1 MSKSRR
7 LFLRCFLFLVSSVVV
22 GFLYFA
28 SPVLWRDRAYATT
41 TRNGTLISSHG
52 KAENFSNR
60 ILTIDNG
67 HSQDYADTEKAREAM
82 RLRLMVSK
90 TQIDPIDSD
99 SVKSAIGI
107 PVIKDSS
114 YAALA
119 SRPDLGTLQNYA
131 APDDIPKVRVE
142 AVSCAKLFE
151 GDSKEQQKADSYH
164 KLHLASNFKDK
175 QLFREAQ
182 NCAAFVSG
190 RQYLLKPASEEEARF
205 PLAYS
210 ILLFHRPEQFERLLR
225 AIYRPQ
231 NFYCIHVDRKSSK
244 SVQDAVGAIINCFGN
259 VFLAPEQYD
268 VQWGTFSVLQPEL
281 SCMKEL
287 LKYKK
292 WKYFINLT
300 GQEFPLKTNWEIVQI
315 LKIFNGS
322 NNLEGTVARRNLDRI
337 SDKSPPPANITVT
350 KGSVHIV
357 ATRKFVHYI
366 IYDEISLRFREWVK
380 NTSIPDET
388 YFTSLNFNPH
398 LHVPGSYLGIPETD
412 TKKNL
417 FITRFKNWGDGP
429 FNWPC
434 AGKRVRMIC
443 IFGIRDL
450 PLLARRP
457 ELFANKFHLEYE
469 PLALDCLEE
478 LHHNNTYLQVLL
490 SPDINRNFYEN
501 LDFVRNHL

>member
-1 MSKSRR
+1 MSNSRR
-7 LFLRCFLFLVSSVVV
+7 LFLRCFLILVSSVVV

-28 SPVLWRDRAYATT
+28 SPVRWRDWTYAATTMT
-41 TRNGTLISSHG
+41 TRNGTLVSSHG

-60 ILTIDNG
+60 ILTIDNE
-67 HSQDYADTEKAREAM
+67 HSQDYADAEKAREAM

-99 SVKSAIGI
+99 SAIEI

-114 YAALA
+114 YAALSA
-119 SRPDLGTLQNYA
+119 SRPDLGILKNYA

-151 GDSKEQQKADSYH
+151 GDSKEQKKADSYH
-164 KLHLASNFKDK
+164 KLHLASDVKDK

-244 SVQDAVGAIINCFGN
+244 SVQDAVGAVINCFGN

-268 VQWGTFSVLQPEL
+268 VQWGTFSILQPEL

-322 NNLEGTVARRNLDRI
+322 NNLEGTVAR
-337 SDKSPPPANITVT
+337 
-350 KGSVHIV
+350 
-357 ATRKFVHYI
+357 
-366 IYDEISLRFREWVK
+366 
-380 NTSIPDET
+380 
-388 YFTSLNFNPH
+388 
-398 LHVPGSYLGIPETD
+398 
-412 TKKNL
+412 
-417 FITRFKNWGDGP
+417 
-429 FNWPC
+429 
-434 AGKRVRMIC
+434 
-443 IFGIRDL
+443 
-450 PLLARRP
+450 
-457 ELFANKFHLEYE
+457 
-469 PLALDCLEE
+469 
-478 LHHNNTYLQVLL
+478 
-490 SPDINRNFYEN
+490 YEN
-501 LDFVRNHL
+501 